1 MAYKSES
8 AAAGRSSNVHGG
20 RDMTDLRGWKA
31 VAQTD
36 DDDDEGDEEEGGED
50 SE

>member
-1 MAYKSES
+1 
-8 AAAGRSSNVHGG
+8 
-20 RDMTDLRGWKA
+20 MTDLRGWKA